1 MSTSAISVSQSAS
14 AARESGRLIYVG
26 MAVLFIAVAVTG
38 FAPRSLAIV
47 TGQMPV
53 PPLIVHFHAATMSSW
68 LALFLAQTLLM
79 RSGRAAVH
87 QSLGALS
94 FLIAPA
100 RPCELTT
107 MFIALVSSGAVK

>member
-100 RPCELTT
+100 MFLT
-107 MFIALVSSGAVK
+107 MSLLVVGISAGVL